1 MICKTWKRFV
11 QFVGQMYHLSCIT
24 IICQTNRGA
33 NCEGKVVDLL
43 KGNHLTSETRG
54 EANPE
59 SRSRSSEAFNFF
71 FSLGPQNVRK
81 DQGPLETVALV
92 SRSIS
97 SGKTLFHVN

>member
-54 EANPE
+54 DADLE
-59 SRSRSSEAFNFF
+59 SRSRSSEALNLF
-71 FSLGPQNVRK
+71 
-81 DQGPLETVALV
+81 LV
-92 SRSIS
+92 WILKMSGRPRAPGDRRSSIS
-97 SGKTLFHVN
+97 FNKLWKKNYSM

>member
-1 MICKTWKRFV
+1 
-11 QFVGQMYHLSCIT
+11 MYHLSCIT

-54 EANPE
+54 DADLE
-59 SRSRSSEAFNFF
+59 SRSRSSEALNFF
-71 FSLGPQNVRK
+71 FSLGPQNIRK
-81 DQGPLETVALV
+81 DQGPPETVDLV
-92 SRSIS
+92 SHSIS

>member
-11 QFVGQMYHLSCIT
+11 HFVGQMYHLSCIT

-43 KGNHLTSETRG
+43 KGNHLTSERG
-54 EANPE
+54 DADLE
-59 SRSRSSEAFNFF
+59 SRSRSGEALNFF